1 MWRNKASEKKTFGKR
16 NRKAE
21 RKYESQRYHMCM
33 THVLEFCPGGNVKLV
48 GGLELMYNAIEFFA
62 LKQ

>member
-1 MWRNKASEKKTFGKR
+1 
-16 NRKAE
+16 
-21 RKYESQRYHMCM
+21 MCM